1 MGVFVGVEMSDAD
14 SGILQFLD
22 LGGGLAFDV
31 FFVDVAAK
39 EGLNEV
45 NEG

>member
-1 MGVFVGVEMSDAD
+1 MSVFVGVEMCDAD
-14 SGILQFLD
+14 ASVPELLD

-31 FFVDVAAK
+31 FFFDVAAE

-45 NEG
+45 DEG